1 MLISA
6 SSSVYCHLLY
16 ASTQGHTLHEIWTRG
31 FVGAIKGKERL
42 ITKVNTSIG
51 DMHAAITLFL
61 LIPALP
67 AHN

>member
-1 MLISA
+1 MLII
-6 SSSVYCHLLY
+6 VPVPQFIVTYCMHQLRVIPY
-16 ASTQGHTLHEIWTRG
+16 MKCAWTRD

-51 DMHAAITLFL
+51 DMHAAITL
-61 LIPALP
+61 IPALP